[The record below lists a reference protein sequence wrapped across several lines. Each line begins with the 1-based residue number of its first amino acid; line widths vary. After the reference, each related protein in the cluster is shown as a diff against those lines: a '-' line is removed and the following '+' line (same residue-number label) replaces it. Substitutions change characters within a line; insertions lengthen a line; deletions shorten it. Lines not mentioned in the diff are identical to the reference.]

1 MQKVIHPDLFS
12 SKSEVLPMRSRS
24 SKGGEG
30 RVDEGVYNHQYRAQ
44 QAEEP
49 HFQSGLSRNAYCPD
63 SHGQV
68 KLVTGKDVL
77 GEDDN
82 YKVPMEVLMEVM
94 EIRFVHE

>member
-12 SKSEVLPMRSRS
+12 SKSEVLPVRGRSP
-24 SKGGEG
+24 KGGEG
-30 RVDEGVYNHQYRAQ
+30 RVDEGVHNHQHRAQ
-44 QAEEP
+44 QTEEP
-49 HFQSGLSRNAYCPD
+49 HFQSGVSRNACCPD
-63 SHGQV
+63 SHEQV

-94 EIRFVHE
+94 EIRFVST